1 MSVFVRDS
9 LSGGMV
15 EVGRDGKIGLYVCGP
30 TVYDH
35 VHVGNARAPL
45 FWDVVVRYLR
55 SRGYDVT
62 FVQNVTDIE
71 DKIINKA
78 NAEGVSW
85 QEIVARYTDSFH
97 ERLELLGIG
106 PPDVEP
112 RATEHIPEMISLIEE
127 LIEKGHAYAPG
138 NGDVYF
144 SVESFPNYGSLSH
157 QNPKEMRETEKGHTE
172 DKRSPLDFALWK
184 ASKPGEPSW
193 PSPWGP
199 GRPGWHIE
207 CSAMVGKHLPDGA
220 DIHGGGT
227 DIRFPHHENELAQS
241 GAAHPDRP
249 FVRAWARHGMVT
261 FGGTD
266 KMAKSVGNVLDVERA
281 VKLHGRN
288 AVRMWLL
295 QSHYSQPI
303 EYSAEILEE
312 KRRSYE
318 RLLRLYRQT
327 SGSAGSS
334 TLSDELAVGLRER
347 LDEAMRDDLNT
358 PEIVATL
365 FEAATRAAREISA
378 RPEAAGEFAS
388 LAGAIEELM
397 TVFGFDLSREMAA
410 EVDGVRTVV
419 EALKSRRRR
428 VLEVLDASGNGEI
441 RSAAGKVPIRK
452 VSRDRVDELAR
463 GGVHQGVVARVE
475 GYPYSGLEE
484 ILAVPEPMIVVLDG
498 VTDPRNLGAVLRAAD
513 GAGAGGGV
521 IPKDKAVG
529 GTAAAGKARARAS
542 EHVRVARV

>member
-62 FVQNVTDIE
+62 FVQNVTDVE

-85 QEIVARYTDSFH
+85 QEIVDRYTDSFH
-97 ERLELLGIG
+97 ERLALLGIG

-127 LIEKGHAYAPG
+127 LIERGHAYAPG

-144 SVESFPNYGSLSH
+144 SVESFPDYGSLSH
-157 QNPKEMRETEKGHTE
+157 QNPKEMRETEKGQGE
-172 DKRSPLDFALWK
+172 VKRSPLDFALWK
-184 ASKPGEPSW
+184 SSKPGEPEW

-207 CSAMVGKHLPDGA
+207 CSAMVGKHLPEGA

-241 GAAHPDRP
+241 GAAHPDHP
-249 FVRAWARHGMVT
+249 FVRAWAHHGMVT
-261 FGGTD
+261 FGGSD
-266 KMAKSVGNVLDVERA
+266 KMAKSVGNVLDVGRA
-281 VKLHGRN
+281 VDLHGRN

-303 EYSAEILEE
+303 EYSEEILEE

-318 RLLRLYRQT
+318 RLLRLYRQVSDAKT
-327 SGSAGSS
+327 SSG
-334 TLSDELAVGLRER
+334 LSDELAASLRGR
-347 LDEAMRDDLNT
+347 LEEAMREDLNT
-358 PEIVATL
+358 PEVVATL
-365 FEAATRAAREISA
+365 FETANRAAREVSS
-378 RPEAAGEFAS
+378 RPDAADEFAS
-388 LAGAIEELM
+388 LAGAIGEVM
-397 TVFGFDLSREMAA
+397 TVFGFDLAQELAT
-410 EVDGVRTVV
+410 EVGGVRIRYSEEPGEQVL
-419 EALKSRRRR
+419 AL
-428 VLEVLDASGNGEI
+428 
-441 RSAAGKVPIRK
+441 AANR
-452 VSRDRVDELAR
+452 ELAR
-463 GGVHQGVVARVE
+463 RERDWATADRLRDELSEAGWAVE
-475 GYPYSGLEE
+475 DTPDGP
-484 ILAVPEPMIVVLDG
+484 VLSH
-498 VTDPRNLGAVLRAAD
+498 R
-513 GAGAGGGV
+513 
-521 IPKDKAVG
+521 
-529 GTAAAGKARARAS
+529 
-542 EHVRVARV
+542 

>member
-1 MSVFVRDS
+1 MSIFVRDS

-62 FVQNVTDIE
+62 FVQNITDIE

-85 QEIVARYTDSFH
+85 QEIVDRYTDSFH
-97 ERLELLGIG
+97 ERLALLGIG
-106 PPDVEP
+106 LPDVEP

-127 LIEKGHAYAPG
+127 LVEKGHAYAPD

-144 SVESFPNYGSLSH
+144 SVKSFPGYGALSH
-157 QNPKEMRETEKGHTE
+157 QNPKEMRETEKGQGE
-172 DKRSPLDFALWK
+172 VKRSPLDFALWK

-193 PSPWGP
+193 DSPWGP

-207 CSAMVGKHLPDGA
+207 CSAMVSKHLTEGA
-220 DIHGGGT
+220 DVHGGGT

-241 GAAHPDRP
+241 SAAHPGHP
-249 FVRAWARHGMVT
+249 FVRAWAHHGMVT
-261 FGGTD
+261 FGGPD

-281 VKLHGRN
+281 VELHGRN

-303 EYSAEILEE
+303 EYSEEILEE

-318 RLLRLYRQT
+318 RLLRLYRQI
-327 SGSAGSS
+327 SGSGTSS
-334 TLSDELAVGLRER
+334 DLSDELAAGLRGRFE
-347 LDEAMRDDLNT
+347 EAMRDDLNT
-358 PEIVATL
+358 PEVVATL
-365 FEAATRAAREISA
+365 FEAANRAAREIST
-378 RPEAAGEFAS
+378 RPGAAGEFAS
-388 LAGAIEELM
+388 LAEAVEEVM
-397 TVFGFDLSREMAA
+397 TVFGFDLSREMST
-410 EVDGVRTVV
+410 EVDGVRIRYP
-419 EALKSRRRR
+419 EEPGE
-428 VLEVLDASGNGEI
+428 EVLTLAASREVA
-441 RSAAGKVPIRK
+441 RREKDWATA
-452 VSRDRVDELAR
+452 DRLRDELAEA
-463 GGVHQGVVARVE
+463 GWSVE
-475 GYPYSGLEE
+475 DTTDGP
-484 ILAVPEPMIVVLDG
+484 ILS
-498 VTDPRNLGAVLRAAD
+498 RR
-513 GAGAGGGV
+513 
-521 IPKDKAVG
+521 
-529 GTAAAGKARARAS
+529 
-542 EHVRVARV
+542 

>member
-1 MSVFVRDS
+1 MSVRVRDS
-9 LSGGMV
+9 LSGSMV
-15 EVGRDGKIGLYVCGP
+15 EVGQEGKIGLYVCGP

-35 VHVGNARAPL
+35 IHIGNARAPL

-55 SRGYDVT
+55 SRDYDVT

-85 QEIVARYTDSFH
+85 QEIVDRYTDSFH
-97 ERLELLGIG
+97 ERLALLGIG

-127 LIEKGHAYAPG
+127 LVEKGHAYAPSET

-144 SVESFPNYGSLSH
+144 SVESYPSYGALSH
-157 QNPKEMRETEKGHTE
+157 QRPKEMRETEKGQME

-193 PSPWGP
+193 DSPWGP

-207 CSAMVGKHLPDGA
+207 CSAMVEKHLPDGT

-241 GAAHPDRP
+241 CAAHPEHP
-249 FVRAWARHGMVT
+249 FVRAWAHHGMVT
-261 FGGTD
+261 FGGAD

-281 VKLHGRN
+281 VDLHGRN

-318 RLLRLYRQT
+318 RLLRLYRQISDSAT
-327 SGSAGSS
+327 SSD
-334 TLSDELAVGLRER
+334 LSDELATGLRGRFE
-347 LDEAMRDDLNT
+347 EAMREDLNT
-358 PEIVATL
+358 PEVVATL
-365 FEAATRAAREISA
+365 FEAANRAAREISDRA
-378 RPEAAGEFAS
+378 GAAGEFAS
-388 LAGAIEELM
+388 LAGAVEEVM
-397 TVFGFDLSREMAA
+397 TVFGFDLARETATEMGGVRIRYPEEPGEEVLVLASSREL
-410 EVDGVRTVV
+410 VRREKDWAT
-419 EALKSRRRR
+419 A
-428 VLEVLDASGNGEI
+428 
-441 RSAAGKVPIRK
+441 
-452 VSRDRVDELAR
+452 DRLRDELAEA
-463 GGVHQGVVARVE
+463 GWAVE
-475 GYPYSGLEE
+475 DTPDGP
-484 ILAVPEPMIVVLDG
+484 ILS
-498 VTDPRNLGAVLRAAD
+498 RR
-513 GAGAGGGV
+513 
-521 IPKDKAVG
+521 
-529 GTAAAGKARARAS
+529 
-542 EHVRVARV
+542 